1 MRSRPLPLCFVGLTF
16 AAGAESLGCA
26 DVIGADFDVHEA
38 STSSSS
44 STSGTT
50 STTDPSAP
58 VVLVSGVDQPKSVA
72 VDDHFVFWTE
82 PNAGRVMRV
91 SVDGGD
97 PIVVASDEHRPDQ
110 IAAAGGYVYWTCSS
124 STQGSVRR
132 ANTRGDPPEDVA
144 LDQNVALGIGLD
156 EINAYWATQSSG
168 TIRAAAIASLPAEP
182 TELTPPVAAVALLTL
197 DKTDIYFT
205 ATNPDG
211 GIYRV
216 AKSGGT
222 PEKLADAPWANV
234 ITLLGDLVCWTTYKS
249 DSKDNSI
256 RCIQKNKM
264 GLTEVLGA
272 HVQPTGLVSD
282 GERLFWGEL
291 QPGAIMTG
299 GPAMAADVL
308 VDGQSPNGLA
318 LDGDT
323 LYWANMTVDGSI
335 MKMQIQ

>member
-1 MRSRPLPLCFVGLTF
+1 MKS
-16 AAGAESLGCA
+16 
-26 DVIGADFDVHEA
+26 
-38 STSSSS
+38 
-44 STSGTT
+44 
-50 STTDPSAP
+50 
-58 VVLVSGVDQPKSVA
+58 PKSVA
-72 VDDHFVFWTE
+72 VHDGFVFWTE

-91 SVDGGD
+91 SVEGGE
-97 PIVVASDEHRPDQ
+97 PGVVSSGEALPDQ

-156 EINAYWATQSSG
+156 KTNAYWAAQPSG
-168 TIRAAAIASLPAEP
+168 TIRAAAIDPLPAEP
-182 TELTPPVAAVALLTL
+182 TELTPPVGAVALLTV
-197 DKTDIYFT
+197 DETDIYFT
-205 ATNPDG
+205 VTNQDG

-216 AKSGGT
+216 AKSGGA
-222 PEKLADAPWANV
+222 PEKLADVPWANV
-234 ITLLGDLVCWTTYKS
+234 VTLLGELVCWTTFKS
-249 DSKDNSI
+249 DSKNNSI
-256 RCIQKNKM
+256 TCIHKNKT
-264 GLTEVLGA
+264 GPTEVLGE

-299 GPAMAADVL
+299 GPTMAADVL

-335 MKMQIQ
+335 MKMQIR